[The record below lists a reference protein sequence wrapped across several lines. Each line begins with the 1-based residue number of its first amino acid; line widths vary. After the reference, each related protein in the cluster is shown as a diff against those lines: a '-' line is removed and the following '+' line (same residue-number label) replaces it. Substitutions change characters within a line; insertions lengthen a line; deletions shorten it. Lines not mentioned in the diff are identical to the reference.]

1 MPRGILLRFGLRD
14 LLRRPLHTGLMV
26 LGIALGVAVV
36 VAIDLA
42 NESARVGMARSTA
55 AVTGRSTH
63 RIVGG
68 ARGVPQEVYERLRVE
83 WGIRASAPV
92 VEGYCLGLDRPRGPL
107 RVLGVDP
114 LADGPFRGQ
123 VGQRSLAAPGFSR
136 FFTEPTGVLVS
147 ADLAQA
153 ESLSLGTSFRVLV
166 DDRERSLKVIGQIV
180 PADDA
185 ESASLSGLLIMDVG
199 AAQRLF
205 GREGFLSHID
215 LIATEEKVEWIA
227 ARLPAGVR
235 IEAADAQAQTVSQ
248 LTDAFQLNLTALS
261 LLALLV
267 GMFLIY
273 NTVMFSVVRR
283 RQVLGTLRALGVTGG
298 ELLGLVLAE
307 TALAAALGA
316 VLGIGLGFVLGQG
329 TVRLVTRTIN
339 DLYFVLAV
347 KDAPLTLSTTLKGL
361 FLGIG
366 AGVLAAVVPALE
378 ASRVEP
384 VTAMRPSTLETKT
397 RRVVP
402 WVALLGL
409 VSGLLGLAALG
420 VSRGSLV
427 GSFAGLFGIV
437 LGLALVTPWASVW
450 LVGGLRPL
458 LAALF
463 GSLGEM
469 ATRTVTRSV
478 SRTGVAVAA
487 LMVAVSVTISVSV
500 MIASFRDTVLDWLAT
515 TLVADLYIAAP
526 YASDHRAPTL
536 SPEVL
541 DRVSSTAGVEAVET
555 YRMLRVQSSVG
566 EVRLAVAGLRAGRS
580 EARFRFTEGEARDV
594 WRRLR
599 AGAVAVTEPFAFHHG
614 ILRPGARLVLQT
626 DHGEEG
632 FEVAGIFYDYTS
644 QQGYVLVDRNVYEQ
658 HFADRS
664 VTSIGAYLAPGQ
676 DPEKVAQ
683 AIRERLSGRIVTIAQ
698 NRALREGVLTVF
710 DRTFAVTQALRLLA
724 VVVACIGVFG
734 ALLALHLERTR
745 ELATLR
751 ALGLSPGGLVR
762 LVLLES
768 GLMGAAAGVFSWPA
782 GVLLA
787 WVLVHVINVRSFGWT
802 MQMRVDPWL
811 LVQALLISVLA
822 ALLAAVYPLLRLRRV
837 SVSAALRQ
845 E

>member
-1 MPRGILLRFGLRD
+1 MLRGILLRLGLRD
-14 LLRRPLHTGLMV
+14 LRRSPLHTGLMV
-26 LGIALGVAVV
+26 LGVALGVAVV

-42 NESARVGMARSTA
+42 NESARRGMARASA

-68 ARGVPQEVYERLRVE
+68 ARGVPQDVYERLRVE

-92 VEGYCLGLDRPRGPL
+92 LEGYCLGLDRPRGPL

-123 VGQRSLAAPGFSR
+123 VGQQSVASPGFSR
-136 FFTEPTGVLVS
+136 FFTEPAGVLLS
-147 ADLAQA
+147 ADLAAA
-153 ESLSLGTSFRVLV
+153 ESLPLGASFRVLV
-166 DDRERSLKVIGQIV
+166 DDRERSLTVVGHIV
-180 PADDA
+180 PADEA
-185 ESASLSGLLIMDVG
+185 ERASLSGLLIMDVG

-215 LIATEEKVEWIA
+215 LIATDKEAEGIA
-227 ARLPAGVR
+227 ARLPPGVR
-235 IEAADAQAQTVSQ
+235 IEAAGAQAQTVSQ

-283 RQVLGTLRALGVTGG
+283 RQVLGTLRALGVTGNQ
-298 ELLGLVLAE
+298 LLGLVLAE
-307 TALAAALGA
+307 TALASALGA

-347 KDAPLTLSTTLKGL
+347 KDAPLTWSTSLKGL
-361 FLGIG
+361 LLGIG

-402 WVALLGL
+402 WLALLGL
-409 VSGLLGLAALG
+409 LSGLLGIAVLG
-420 VSRGSLV
+420 LSRGSLV

-437 LGLALVTPWASVW
+437 LGMALVTPWA
-450 LVGGLRPL
+450 LVLLVSGLRPL
-458 LAALF
+458 AAALF

-469 ATRTVTRSV
+469 ASRTVIRSV

-487 LMVAVSVTISVSV
+487 LMVAVSVTIGVSV
-500 MIASFRDTVLDWLAT
+500 MITSFRDTVLDWLAN

-526 YASDHRAPTL
+526 YASDRRAPTL

-541 DRVSSTAGVEAVET
+541 ERVSSTPGVEAVET
-555 YRMLRVQSSVG
+555 FRMLRVRSSVG
-566 EVRLAVAGLRAGRS
+566 EVRLAAAGLREDRS

-594 WRRLR
+594 WRKLR
-599 AGAVAVTEPFAFHHG
+599 AGAVAVTEPFAFRHG
-614 ILRPGARLVLQT
+614 IEGPGARLRLET
-626 DHGEEG
+626 DRGEES
-632 FEVAGIFYDYTS
+632 FEVAGVFYDYTTE
-644 QQGYVLVDRNVYEQ
+644 QGYVLVSRNVYELR
-658 HFADRS
+658 FADRGI
-664 VTSIGAYLAPGQ
+664 TSIGAYLAPGQ
-676 DPEKVAQ
+676 DPDTVAR
-683 AIRERLSGRIVTIAQ
+683 AIRERLPGRIVSIAQ
-698 NRALREGVLTVF
+698 NRAVREGVLRVF

-751 ALGLSPGGLVR
+751 ALGLTPGGLSR
-762 LVLLES
+762 LLLLES
-768 GLMGAAAGVFSWPA
+768 GLMGVAAGLFSWPT

-787 WVLVHVINVRSFGWT
+787 YVLVHVINVRSFGWT

-811 LVQALLISVLA
+811 LLQALLMSVLA
-822 ALLAAVYPLLRLRRV
+822 ALLAAVYPLLRLRRA